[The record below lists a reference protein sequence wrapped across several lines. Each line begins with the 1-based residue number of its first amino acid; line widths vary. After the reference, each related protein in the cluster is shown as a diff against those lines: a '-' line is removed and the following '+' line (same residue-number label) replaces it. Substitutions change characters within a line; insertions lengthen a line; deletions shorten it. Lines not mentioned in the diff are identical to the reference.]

1 MFDLS
6 VRRRG
11 VSFSP
16 GIRAFPAD
24 RMSSS
29 IRGAFGGARRE
40 LEVMPERLWAYMVD
54 G

>member
-11 VSFSP
+11 VSFTP

-40 LEVMPERLWAYMVD
+40 LEVMPGWLWAYMVD